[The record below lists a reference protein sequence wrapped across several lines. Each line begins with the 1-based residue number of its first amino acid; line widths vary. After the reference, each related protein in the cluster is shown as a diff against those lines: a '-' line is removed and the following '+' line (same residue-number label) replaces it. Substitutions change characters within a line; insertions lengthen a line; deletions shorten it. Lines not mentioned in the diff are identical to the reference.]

1 MFDYLCCKEQIAM
14 LIYLLSLIGWN
25 EPTIMIE
32 TENLNSSYETLI
44 FSNQEE
50 PKFENLVINST
61 NVIVLEQEKVQLLA
75 QEIPLFLEGK

>member
-1 MFDYLCCKEQIAM
+1 M

-25 EPTIMIE
+25 EPTIIIE
-32 TENLNSSYETLI
+32 TENLNYSYETLI

-50 PKFENLVINST
+50 PKFENLVLNST
-61 NVIVLEQEKVQLLA
+61 NVIDVEQEKVQLLV

>member
-1 MFDYLCCKEQIAM
+1 M

-25 EPTIMIE
+25 EPAILIE
-32 TENLNSSYETLI
+32 TQNLNSSYETLI

-50 PKFENLVINST
+50 PKFENLVVSST
-61 NVIVLEQEKVQLLA
+61 NVIDLEQEKVQLLV

>member
-1 MFDYLCCKEQIAM
+1 M

-25 EPTIMIE
+25 EPAILIE
-32 TENLNSSYETLI
+32 TQNLNSSYETLI

-50 PKFENLVINST
+50 PKFENLVISST
-61 NVIVLEQEKVQLLA
+61 NVIDLEQEKVQLLV

>member
-1 MFDYLCCKEQIAM
+1 M

-25 EPTIMIE
+25 EPTILIE

-44 FSNQEE
+44 VSKQEE